1 MRERVRKIIDRSGLP
16 LSEIENLTG
25 ISQYKW
31 GNLLTGKQRVNED
44 HITAL
49 RKVWPQYTYWLV
61 TGDTIPEAG
70 QISPDLEDI
79 REKLERAG

>member
-44 HITAL
+44 HINAL
-49 RKVWPQYTYWLV
+49 QKLWPQYTYWLV

-70 QISPDLEDI
+70 QISPDLEDV
-79 REKLERAG
+79 RKKLEQAG